1 MIKTKKTNNGKK
13 MKNYFLVLI
22 TSIFIINISVAVADT
37 SECDKITGALKMG
50 KKMDCLIALKKKT
63 KKTGDTS
70 LLKSIDDQIT
80 SIEQKK
86 KKFDDENPTLWK
98 MFKNMKK

>member
-1 MIKTKKTNNGKK
+1 MEKK

-22 TSIFIINISVAVADT
+22 TSIFVINISVAKADT
-37 SECDKITGALKMG
+37 SECDKITGALKTG

-63 KKTGDTS
+63 KKAGGDTS

-80 SIEQKK
+80 SLNQKK

-98 MFKNMKK
+98 MFKNMRK

>member
-1 MIKTKKTNNGKK
+1 
-13 MKNYFLVLI
+13 
-22 TSIFIINISVAVADT
+22 
-37 SECDKITGALKMG
+37 
-50 KKMDCLIALKKKT
+50 MDCLIALKKKT

-80 SIEQKK
+80 SINQKK